1 MFNYCPLPCLYNY
14 RRVNISLSAHGN
26 QAPKFGGS
34 NPRST
39 LLRLQPEILVRKLK
53 TYYAI
58 WNHETILNV
67 SNYQAIQKSSPNHPG
82 I

>member
-1 MFNYCPLPCLYNY
+1 MFNY
-14 RRVNISLSAHGN
+14 RRVNISLSLSLSAPGN

-39 LLRLQPEILVRKLK
+39 LLRLQPEIWLRKLK

-58 WNHETILNV
+58 
-67 SNYQAIQKSSPNHPG
+67 
-82 I
+82 